1 MHGVYVSQ
9 GDGIISDYCSSLDPI
24 ARRRYAD
31 MLKLLGLSE
40 MEDSYVLC
48 KFIDNMTLWPP
59 LGFGHIFC
67 YVDLE
72 FCSGR
77 T

>member
-1 MHGVYVSQ
+1 M
-9 GDGIISDYCSSLDPI
+9 SDYCSSLDPI

-48 KFIDNMTLWPP
+48 KFIDNMTP
-59 LGFGHIFC
+59 LGFGHISVTFSSN
-67 YVDLE
+67 LE

-77 T
+77 A